1 LAKPAA
7 PARVETVDTTVAANE
22 PDARDGAIM
31 LRWIATT
38 LAWVGGAV
46 LVAVLARSDLYTSGE
61 GVGYA
66 MGIVGGV
73 AMLILLLYPL
83 RKRVRGLA
91 FLGRLRDW
99 FAAHMLLGIFG
110 PVLILLHSTLRL
122 GSMNAKVAFWCMVVV
137 ATSGIAG
144 RYMYARLHRGLYG
157 RQQTLAEVRAE
168 AATLLGEAERELG
181 NVPKV
186 AEALKRFAAS
196 AEQAAAGPLRAFKLS
211 VLPLRGFATL
221 RECRALLGTSGT
233 ATAQGRTLYANCR
246 REVSAAV
253 RAAQFRAVERL
264 FALWHVLH
272 LPLVFIMVI
281 TAIIHIIAVHMY

>member
-1 LAKPAA
+1 
-7 PARVETVDTTVAANE
+7 
-22 PDARDGAIM
+22 
-31 LRWIATT
+31 
-38 LAWVGGAV
+38 
-46 LVAVLARSDLYTSGE
+46 
-61 GVGYA
+61 
-66 MGIVGGV
+66 
-73 AMLILLLYPL
+73 
-83 RKRVRGLA
+83 
-91 FLGRLRDW
+91 
-99 FAAHMLLGIFG
+99 
-110 PVLILLHSTLRL
+110 
-122 GSMNAKVAFWCMVVV
+122 
-137 ATSGIAG
+137 
-144 RYMYARLHRGLYG
+144 MYARLHRGLYG